1 MEVETIPSRVH
12 HGQRAHF
19 LNLFPNGPILPPNGA
34 SAGVPAYMA
43 RFNTSKCGEIC
54 RALSLMPSAPSFSPS
69 SPLLLRVA
77 WESSPTLSL
86 PPRRPSPPPLLS
98 SFLVQPPPCPV
109 PPPPAQIPPKFRSSL
124 PYYPPQ
130 NRTGGFRPDT
140 RRIRII
146 DAATR
151 RRDDSESPLP
161 VKNFSRGKG
170 SYRSFFCCR
179 WHPLFY
185 SPPLQ
190 SSAISVEKIS
200 ARVGV

>member
-98 SFLVQPPPCPV
+98 SFLVQPPHAQYPR
-109 PPPPAQIPPKFRSSL
+109 PPPRSHRNSAL
-124 PYYPPQ
+124 PCLTTPRRTELADSVRIHGGSELSTQ
-130 NRTGGFRPDT
+130 RRVAETTVNRHCQSRTSPGERVPIGVFFVAGGILCSILRLCNP
-140 RRIRII
+140 RRF
-146 DAATR
+146 
-151 RRDDSESPLP
+151 P
-161 VKNFSRGKG
+161 
-170 SYRSFFCCR
+170 
-179 WHPLFY
+179 
-185 SPPLQ
+185 
-190 SSAISVEKIS
+190 
-200 ARVGV
+200 

>member
-124 PYYPPQ
+124 PYYPRRTELADSVRIHGGSELSTQ
-130 NRTGGFRPDT
+130 RRVAETTVNRHCQSRTSPGERVPIGVFFVAGGILCSILRLCNP
-140 RRIRII
+140 RRF
-146 DAATR
+146 
-151 RRDDSESPLP
+151 P
-161 VKNFSRGKG
+161 
-170 SYRSFFCCR
+170 
-179 WHPLFY
+179 
-185 SPPLQ
+185 
-190 SSAISVEKIS
+190 
-200 ARVGV
+200 